1 MRDITELK
9 LLPTIVNS
17 QNTCTKRTMEPSM
30 KKLKP
35 SFLSNCVTI
44 ESNVVNTINLIT
56 LPDIVLM
63 KILTYLPYF
72 PDVFHNVARV
82 CKKFNIFAN
91 DLLLPERLVINPDM
105 FKGTNYKQILKIVA
119 RSARIRQ
126 LQVDLQPAPYF
137 TEFDIRSLTCDRED
151 NILKLFSDK
160 KVTLRNLKVGINA
173 LGSWYTPSIDFI
185 QRVSTS
191 LVNISQNN
199 NIEVLQLGIPIS
211 ENTLVKILNNVKN
224 TLKSF
229 KIQDLNFLLV
239 NEEAFGKLCECSFLE
254 ELIIDLNDN
263 KIEIK
268 SNEGLP
274 KLDRL
279 VNLKRLTLSAGVG
292 SNASVSNLSNT
303 FMKKLESL
311 YLVNYA
317 VDEHSI
323 ENIRHCDNLKE
334 IEVTLNGCCIDDLL
348 SKISKLRHVEKLII
362 HNGTFLSAA
371 GTKLISTFDALKE
384 MRLKGITKFKDLTPT
399 NLSEL
404 FISPSLQALI
414 ILEFDI
420 TILNDNC
427 LMSIGE
433 TCKNLEVFKIT
444 GCRNVSDCG
453 LKELAKN
460 CPELREVSLQKCTN
474 ISDNGVKCLIE
485 HCKRLQKL
493 FIKYTS
499 VSKQYCDSIFSTK
512 LEIVCAHRNC
522 INYRSDSWESLMGMN
537 DYDDDSYTFK
547 DYRYRR

>member
-1 MRDITELK
+1 VD
-9 LLPTIVNS
+9 
-17 QNTCTKRTMEPSM
+17 
-30 KKLKP
+30 
-35 SFLSNCVTI
+35 I
-44 ESNVVNTINLIT
+44 ESNVVNATNLIN

-63 KILTYLPYF
+63 KILTYLPFF

-91 DLLLPERLVINPDM
+91 DLLIPERLVIIPDM
-105 FKGTNYKQILKIVA
+105 FKGTNYEQILKVVT
-119 RSARIRQ
+119 RSARIKQ

-160 KVTLRNLKVGINA
+160 TVTLRNLKVSINA
-173 LGSWYTPSIDFI
+173 LGSWYTPSIEFI
-185 QRVSTS
+185 RRVSTS
-191 LVNISQNN
+191 LVNISHNN
-199 NIEVLQLGIPIS
+199 NLEVLELGIPIS
-211 ENTLVKILNNVKN
+211 EDTLVNILNNVKN

-239 NEEAFGKLCECSFLE
+239 SDEAFEKLCECSLLE
-254 ELIIDLNDN
+254 ELNIDLNNN

-268 SNEGLP
+268 SNDGLP

-292 SNASVSNLSNT
+292 STASVSNLSNS
-303 FMKKLESL
+303 FMKQLESL

-323 ENIRHCDNLKE
+323 DNIMHCHNLKE

-348 SKISKLRHVEKLII
+348 SKLSKLRHVEKLII
-362 HNGTFLSAA
+362 HNGTYLSDA
-371 GTKLISTFDALKE
+371 GTKSISSFVALRE
-384 MRLKGITKFKDLTPT
+384 MRLKGITKFKDLTPI

-404 FISPSLQALI
+404 FISQSLQALI

-427 LMSIGE
+427 LMTIGT

-444 GCRNVSDCG
+444 GCRNVFDTG
-453 LKELAKN
+453 VKELAKN
-460 CPELREVSLQKCTN
+460 CPQLREVSLQKCTN

-485 HCKRLQKL
+485 HCKRLQSL

-499 VSKQYCDSIFSTK
+499 VSKQYCDSLFSTK
-512 LEIVCAHRNC
+512 LEVICAHRNC
-522 INYRSDSWESLMGMN
+522 INYRSDSCNLLTGFN
-537 DYDDDSYTFK
+537 DYDEDSYTFK